1 MEAQEENAAR
11 SRFWLAAIPVALAFV
26 FHAPVLF
33 NGFVWDDRSLI
44 VNNPRW
50 DGPHAFFELFVRD
63 YGFDLGGQARGYYR
77 PLFTLLTATLH
88 QVSGPSPL
96 VFHAFGLLL
105 FCLGVWLF
113 FIVLGRAAS
122 HISAKVSLFAAS
134 LCAVHPLHTEVAA
147 IYASLPDWICQIG
160 MMLACLLLVS
170 RPPETRFG
178 RMRHFKRAF
187 YIALIPALMKETAFF
202 LQGSLIVSL
211 LASLLISRGRVESVR
226 GYVLAGFTAGLGVG
240 LAMRLMLLPD
250 QSTSMNVLAPFS
262 AEGGSRAL
270 LACANA
276 ARLFIAPWQ
285 TVFIR
290 ELAVQPSMGAAIT
303 MGIFILIG
311 AIIWLW
317 MLRTGR
323 LISAIML
330 GWLGAGLY
338 NLSLVAASGLPFSER
353 YISVVPAIYFIAL
366 GIAQFPSL
374 QRSGRLAAVAFI
386 AYCGIHTIMG
396 SLKCSDSVTFFAA
409 LHDERPRE
417 IYGMT
422 GLADALFWDKGD
434 FERASSLAVSAM
446 SLNPDDPTVRTMGQL
461 LARIEILEGRPADAL
476 RHLDW
481 AETLQPNYPIIENLR
496 ADALGQLGR
505 TEEALA
511 ANERAIKLDSTNPAY
526 HMQRARLLLRE
537 ATATDD
543 EIWRSLQRARA
554 LGAELPSELNSLAA
568 VAAARETSI
577 PQNHN

>member
-1 MEAQEENAAR
+1 MEAQEESAAP
-11 SRFWLAAIPVALAFV
+11 SRFWLAAIPIALSLI

-50 DGPHAFFELFVRD
+50 GGPHAFSELFVRD
-63 YGFDLGGQARGYYR
+63 YGLELGAHARGYYR

-88 QVSGPSPL
+88 QIAGPSPFI
-96 VFHAFGLLL
+96 FHAFGLLA

-113 FIVLGRAAS
+113 FVFLGKIVGHA
-122 HISAKVSLFAAS
+122 SAKVPLFAAA
-134 LCAVHPLHTEVAA
+134 LCAVHPLHTEVVA
-147 IYASLPDWICQIG
+147 IYASLPDWVCQIG
-160 MMLACLLLVS
+160 MLLACLLLVAS
-170 RPPETRFG
+170 PPETRFG

-202 LQGSLIVSL
+202 LQGSLILSL
-211 LASLLISRGRVESVR
+211 LASLLISRSRVDSTR
-226 GYVLAGFTAGLGVG
+226 SHGLAGFIGGLCAAF
-240 LAMRLMLLPD
+240 LLRIWLLPEH
-250 QSTSMNVLAPFS
+250 SIEMNVLAPFS

-276 ARLFIAPWQ
+276 TRLFIAPWQ

-290 ELAVQPSMGAAIT
+290 EIDVQPLMGAAV
-303 MGIFILIG
+303 MLGIFILIG

-323 LISAIML
+323 LMSAVML

-338 NLSLVAASGLPFSER
+338 NLSLAAASGLPFSER
-353 YISVVPAIYFIAL
+353 YVSVVPAIYFVAI
-366 GIAQFPSL
+366 GIVRVPFL
-374 QRSGRLAAVAFI
+374 QRRGGLFAVVFI
-386 AYCGIHTIMG
+386 AYCGIHTLMG
-396 SLKCSDSVTFFAA
+396 SLKCSDSVTFFAS

-417 IYGMT
+417 IYGIT

-434 FERASSLAVSAM
+434 FERASGLAVSAM
-446 SLNPDDPTVRTMGQL
+446 SLKPDDPTVRTMGQL

-496 ADALGQLGR
+496 ADALSQLGR
-505 TEEALA
+505 MNEALE
-511 ANERAIKLDSTNPAY
+511 ANQRAIDLDPGMPAY
-526 HMQRARLLLRE
+526 HVQRARILIQSGS
-537 ATATDD
+537 ATEE
-543 EIWRSLQRARA
+543 EIWRELQRAKSLGGGLPQTLDSLEKVRA
-554 LGAELPSELNSLAA
+554 ALDAA
-568 VAAARETSI
+568 KSKT
-577 PQNHN
+577 P